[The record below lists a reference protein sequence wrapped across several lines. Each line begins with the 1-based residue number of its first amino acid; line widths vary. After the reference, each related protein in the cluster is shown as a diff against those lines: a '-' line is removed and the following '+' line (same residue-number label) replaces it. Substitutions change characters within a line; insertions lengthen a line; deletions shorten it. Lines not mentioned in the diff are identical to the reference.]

1 MDKAGL
7 QIFHEALAACSVEKA
22 FQSRLSVSMRN
33 GVKILH
39 LRGDSACEGSEIDL
53 TQVKRVIVIAMG
65 KVAANMLHVFVK
77 SPLATGCEITGI
89 LVAPSLPADLPEGI
103 TFYAGGHPLPNAQSW
118 MAADAARQLLL
129 SAASG
134 ERASETFVFFL
145 VSGGASAMME
155 LPLDPAISLEDTI
168 RFYRILVHSGASIAD
183 INCVRK
189 HFSAI
194 KGGRLGLAAG
204 SLLSLTIAVSDVP
217 QGQLDTLAS
226 GPTLPDRSTL
236 QECRGILAK
245 YGLLDQFP
253 EPVRAFF
260 ASPLLIETPKPGII
274 PGRIEC
280 LLSSSDLAE
289 AARRSA
295 EALGFTCFV
304 DNTCDDWDYRDAAD
318 YLLERLRRLQEQHD
332 RVCLISVGEVTVRVL
347 EEPESTETPDRK
359 GSQPG
364 QGGRNTHFALYS
376 ATQLKASE
384 EISVLSAGSD
394 GVDGNSPAAGAIV
407 DGQTLRGRIDEA
419 QSALKNFDS
428 FRILEELGATV
439 ITGPT
444 GNNLRDIRILLSE
457 RID

>member
-22 FQSRLSVSMRN
+22 FLSRLSVSMRN
-33 GVKILH
+33 GAKILH
-39 LRGDSACEGSEIDL
+39 LRDDSERGGSEIDL
-53 TQVKRVIVIAMG
+53 TLVRRVIVIAMG
-65 KVAANMLHVFVK
+65 KVATTMLHVFVK

-89 LVAPSLPADLPEGI
+89 LVAPSLPTDLPEGI
-103 TFYAGGHPLPNAQSW
+103 TFYAGGHPLPNADSLL
-118 MAADAARQLLL
+118 AADGARQLLL

-155 LPLDPAISLEDTI
+155 LPLDPAISLEDMI
-168 RFYRILVHSGASIAD
+168 RFYRILVHSGASIAE

-204 SLLSLTIAVSDVP
+204 SLPNLTIAVSDVP
-217 QGQLDTLAS
+217 QEQLDSLAS
-226 GPTLPDRSTL
+226 GPTLPDRSTV
-236 QECRGILAK
+236 QECRAILAE
-245 YGLLDQFP
+245 YGLLEQSP
-253 EPVRAFF
+253 EPVQAFF
-260 ASPLLIETPKPGII
+260 ASPLLVETPKSGAL

-280 LLSSSDLAE
+280 LLSSEDLAE

-295 EALGFTCFV
+295 EALGFTCLV

-318 YLLERLRRLQEQHD
+318 YLLERFRRLQEQHD
-332 RVCLISVGEVTVRVL
+332 RVCLISVGEVTVRL
-347 EEPESTETPDRK
+347 EEPESTETPDKK

-364 QGGRNTHFALYS
+364 QGGRNSHFALYS
-376 ATQLKASE
+376 ATQLKPSE

-419 QSALKNFDS
+419 QSVLKSFDS
-428 FRILEELGATV
+428 FRILDELGATV

-444 GNNLRDIRILLSE
+444 GNNLRDIRLLLSE
-457 RID
+457 GIH